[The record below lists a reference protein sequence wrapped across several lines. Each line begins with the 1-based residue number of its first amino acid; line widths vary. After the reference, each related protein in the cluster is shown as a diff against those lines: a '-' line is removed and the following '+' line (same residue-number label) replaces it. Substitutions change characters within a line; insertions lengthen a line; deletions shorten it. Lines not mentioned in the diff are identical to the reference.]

1 MNLLFNQHHLLST
14 CPNHLQ
20 NFQRDL
26 FLPFLLHFH
35 LFLSATSPRT
45 PTPFLSPRGHT
56 WGLPPPFQ
64 PAWTRLLCSRASLL
78 LRLRPSTCLT
88 RRKFSLVSEL
98 ILPFLADQVSIIQ
111 PNSFFLKYNI
121 HILYINW
128 WCLTYDYA
136 PKSPGYSWLFLCLV
150 TLKAVYFVLF
160 CVIFV
165 FAQPYAS
172 SHTGPKL
179 T

>member
-1 MNLLFNQHHLLST
+1 MSEPSPELPAGPVPPIPSSFPSFPL
-14 CPNHLQ
+14 C
-20 NFQRDL
+20 DL
-26 FLPFLLHFH
+26 ATDSYTFPF
-35 LFLSATSPRT
+35 T
-45 PTPFLSPRGHT
+45 PWSH
-56 WGLPPPFQ
+56 
-64 PAWTRLLCSRASLL
+64 
-78 LRLRPSTCLT
+78 LRPSSPVPARLDTPPLLPCIFAAPLEAFKMFKLKS
-88 RRKFSLVSEL
+88 RLESVSEL
-98 ILPFLADQVSIIQ
+98 ILAFLADQVSIIQ

-136 PKSPGYSWLFLCLV
+136 PKSPGYSLLFLCLV

-160 CVIFV
+160 CGIFV